1 MQNPASFAP
10 PPEGR
15 IVVCDK
21 GIQYILSLNAIILLE
36 ACRTYTVVRMKDG
49 RTHVSSKN
57 LKHFES
63 EIESPSFFRIHR
75 SQLINLYEVKTITRG
90 RGLKLQLSDKTVVK
104 VSLRRKTQFIEAL
117 NNINT
122 LARRAS

>member
-1 MQNPASFAP
+1 MNNPASLAP

-15 IVVCDK
+15 IVICDK
-21 GIQYILSLNAIILLE
+21 GIQYILSLNAIVLLE

-57 LKHFES
+57 LKRIES

-104 VSLRRKTQFIEAL
+104 VSLRRKAQFIEAL
-117 NNINT
+117 NNLNT